1 MDMKKLLMI
10 LALSL
15 PIMAQEA
22 EVKESVGKKV
32 VRTIQDAEWSKSKSA
47 HQRDHNKNGSG
58 KMKRMNRSD
67 EHKMMGKRMAMAKR
81 KKMNKKRAIRSFVR
95 IIVIGGVA
103 YYVGYH
109 QGEKHY
115 KNGWD
120 KKPPMGDR
128 K

>member
-1 MDMKKLLMI
+1 MKKLLLL
-10 LALSL
+10 LAFTL
-15 PIMAQEA
+15 PLMAQETEA
-22 EVKESVGKKV
+22 KETVGKKV
-32 VRTIQDAEWSKSKSA
+32 VRIVQDAEWSKSKSA

-67 EHKMMGKRMAMAKR
+67 EHRIMGKRMAMAKR

-115 KNGWD
+115 KDGWD

>member
-1 MDMKKLLMI
+1 MKKLIIL

-15 PIMAQEA
+15 PLMAQEA
-22 EVKESVGKKV
+22 EAKETVGKKV
-32 VRTIQDAEWSKSKSA
+32 VRIVQDAEWSKSKAA

-81 KKMNKKRAIRSFVR
+81 KKMQKKRAIRSFVR
-95 IIVIGGVA
+95 IIVIGGIA

-115 KNGWD
+115 KDGWD